1 MASNRKNV
9 LRDLIERIDA
19 GADYTE
25 IKGYFQKNLGPV
37 NPLEVDYYKE
47 EWMKDGV
54 SEENFEVLKRISLEV
69 FRKSIQNEKPIAPKG
84 HPLYTLMA
92 EHALIMEYVNELQR
106 LVVSI
111 SSEEREATS
120 ELLDRIRQLI
130 GYLEDSQTH
139 YLREENALFPM
150 IEKHGLTGPT
160 AAMWSEHQ
168 DIHVLEKKISELN
181 SQTDSKLIKSLGK
194 MSEPTMDL
202 VNLLASH
209 FNKENTI
216 LFPASLRLLKEV
228 EWNAVA
234 QDFDDI
240 GYSSYAIKP
249 ARGAATVEEKQ
260 ASVSTNEVVFG
271 SGRLSI
277 SILEAM
283 FNHLPIDMTF
293 VDAHDRVQFFS
304 ESPDRIFVRSRA
316 VIGRSVQ
323 LCHPKKSLHVVE
335 KILQDFREGTRDSA
349 EFWIDLKGKKIHIRY
364 FAVRDSNGEYLGCLE
379 ISQDITEIL
388 KITGEK
394 RLLD

>member
-9 LRDLIERIDA
+9 LRELIERIDA
-19 GADYTE
+19 GEGYIE

>member
-1 MASNRKNV
+1 MASDRKNV
-9 LRDLIERIDA
+9 LRDLIEKIDA
-19 GADYTE
+19 GAKYTE
-25 IKGYFQKNLGPV
+25 AKEFFQEHLGPV
-37 NPLEVDYYKE
+37 NPLEVDYYKD
-47 EWMKDGV
+47 EWIKDGI
-54 SEENFEVLKRISLEV
+54 SEENFEVLKKISLEV
-69 FRKSIQNEKPIAPKG
+69 FRESIQNQKPIAPKG

-92 EHALIMEYVNELQR
+92 EHALIMEYTIELEH
-106 LVVSI
+106 LVTSI
-111 SSEEREATS
+111 AMGEREPRADF
-120 ELLDRIRQLI
+120 LDRIRQLV
-130 GYLEDSQTH
+130 GFLSETETH

-168 DIHVLEKKISELN
+168 DIHVAEKKLFDFN
-181 SQTDSKLIKSLGK
+181 SQSDTDFIKSLRK
-194 MSEPTMDL
+194 MSEPTIDL

-209 FNKENTI
+209 FNKENSI
-216 LFPASLRLLKEV
+216 LFPASLRLLKEA
-228 EWNAVA
+228 EWDAVA

-240 GYSSYAIKP
+240 GYSSYSIRP
-249 ARGAATVEEKQ
+249 TRGGVTTKEKQ
-260 ASVSTNEVVFG
+260 PSVSTNEVVFG
-271 SGRLSI
+271 SGRLSVN
-277 SILEAM
+277 ILEAM

-304 ESPDRIFVRSRA
+304 ESPERIFVRSRA

-364 FAVRDSNGEYLGCLE
+364 FAVRDPAGEYLGCLE
-379 ISQDITEIL
+379 VSQDITKIL